1 MILLI
6 VSKIALEPDGI
17 ITKEIVQISIGTLND
32 KWNLLLLDFPYQI
45 GHFNHHSSFPKCK
58 IF

>member
-32 KWNLLLLDFPYQI
+32 KWNLLLLDFPNDI
-45 GHFNHHSSFPKCK
+45 KWLILIIILAF
-58 IF
+58 